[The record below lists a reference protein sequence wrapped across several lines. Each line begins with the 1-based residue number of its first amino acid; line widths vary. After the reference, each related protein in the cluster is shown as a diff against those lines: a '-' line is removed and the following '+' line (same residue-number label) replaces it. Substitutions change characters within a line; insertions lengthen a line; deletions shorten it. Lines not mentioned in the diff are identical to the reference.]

1 MWKFQ
6 DFYVIQILR
15 EIIFEESRSCKSA
28 NFDILGA
35 LKFVKLLKIHFQKMQ
50 EFLKKSKFR
59 ASKCVKMADFALPE
73 SSKLISRKMCEIE
86 KT

>member
-1 MWKFQ
+1 MRKFQ

-59 ASKCVKMADFALPE
+59 ASKCVKMADFETSDPPN
-73 SSKLISRKMCEIE
+73 LISRKI
-86 KT
+86 